1 MTDIWRKKF
10 PLTRQYTFDK
20 KQTNNFT
27 RSRLDYFLMDENSTV
42 LVKKVGIG
50 KVCTLFDHRP
60 IFLHISLSKVQK
72 GRGFWR
78 LNNDLLLDP
87 KLEILNSEVGT

>member
-1 MTDIWRKKF
+1 M
-10 PLTRQYTFDK
+10 DK
-20 KQTNNFT
+20 
-27 RSRLDYFLMDENSTV
+27 NSIN

-50 KVCTLFDHRP
+50 KVCTLSDHRP

-78 LNNDLLLDP
+78 QNNDRLTDP
-87 KLEILNSEVGT
+87 KFIFGCNQVIRKTILSNSELYKTCNITNNFDPIISPEN